1 MTTNKIAP
9 HIILMFILA
18 FMVASPSLSSA
29 DAKMDDPAIVRGK
42 IGIEIIQGRQSSAAK
57 KRSRITTD
65 DRLKVYTATEFK
77 SFTYV
82 INSNKK
88 EASLLTPNPNGQSK
102 TNEGIKKF
110 PGANQ
115 FYQFDEN
122 SDVELLTIICSP
134 QELTEIQEL
143 FKSSPIPHD
152 KWAALESALAKKS
165 KVLASKT
172 IGKEVQI
179 GGFIQQGSR
188 SAGSFIDKVPV
199 RRGNSFLIKKYE
211 FRVYNAK
218 K

>member
-1 MTTNKIAP
+1 MTIKRIAL
-9 HIILMFILA
+9 HIILMFVLA
-18 FMVASPSLSSA
+18 VMVGSPSLSSA
-29 DAKMDDPAIVRGK
+29 DAKMDKASIVRGK
-42 IGIEIIQGRQSSAAK
+42 IGIEIVTNHKSAPAR
-57 KRSRITTD
+57 KRSRITTED
-65 DRLKVYTATEFK
+65 KLKVYTATEFK
-77 SFTYV
+77 SYTYV
-82 INSNKK
+82 ISSNKK

-122 SDVELLTIICSP
+122 SDVELLTVICSP
-134 QELTEIQEL
+134 KEIKEIQDL
-143 FKSSPIPHD
+143 FNSETVSHD
-152 KWAALESALAKKS
+152 SWLALEKDLINKS
-165 KVLASKT
+165 KVLASKAV
-172 IGKEVQI
+172 GKEVQI

-188 SAGSFIDKVPV
+188 SSGSFIDKIPV